1 MAFIPAPNVLQAR
14 MRYNWGAQLIE
25 NTLYFVGSA
34 GVTVALANSLGA
46 ALVTWWNT
54 NFKPITSNLMAL
66 DQVYISDLTAN
77 NSFTVAYSTGLPLVG
92 ANATEALPF
101 NVAYC
106 VSFRTANRGRSGR
119 GRNYVAGLTEAQ
131 QAASVIAAGTRTT
144 IVTAYQGLVGAGT
157 FVAGLQFCVVS
168 RFTNNAPRVTALI
181 QPITN
186 VTTIDD
192 ILDSQRRRLPGR
204 GR

>member
-66 DQVYISDLTAN
+66 DQVYISDLTAD

-92 ANATEALPF
+92 TNATEALP
-101 NVAYC
+101 
-106 VSFRTANRGRSGR
+106 SMWHTAFHSAPPIE
-119 GRNYVAGLTEAQ
+119 AGADVD
-131 QAASVIAAGTRTT
+131 ATT
-144 IVTAYQGLVGAGT
+144 W
-157 FVAGLQFCVVS
+157 
-168 RFTNNAPRVTALI
+168 
-181 QPITN
+181 
-186 VTTIDD
+186 
-192 ILDSQRRRLPGR
+192 PG
-204 GR
+204 